1 MGVDIIFSGYYTILS
16 MWFFYNVNMEIINWS
31 AKAPVTLLWTKY
43 LLIKSHFY
51 MDRYNK
57 D

>member
-51 MDRYNK
+51 MDIYYK